1 MREIMAGHS
10 QFKNIMHR
18 KGAQD
23 KKRAKIFTKILREIH
38 VAVKAS
44 GTDPNSNPK
53 LRAALINAREANMPK
68 DNIERA
74 ISKASGEDGGADY
87 IETRYEGYGPGGV
100 AVIVECLTDNRNR
113 TAPEVRS
120 IFSKGSGNMGES
132 GSVSFMFDRF
142 GYLRYPLEKLS
153 ADAMFEAAL
162 EAGAEN
168 VESTDEG
175 HEIYCSVEDFAAVRD
190 ALSDS
195 LGDPESGKLI
205 WKAKS
210 PHAITDLETAQK
222 FMKFMDALED
232 NDDVQNVWDNADI
245 PADIAEKL
253 N

>member
-1 MREIMAGHS
+1 MAGHS

-23 KKRAKIFTKILREIH
+23 KKRAKIFTKVLREIY
-38 VAVKAS
+38 VAVKSS

-53 LRAALINAREANMPK
+53 LRVALINAREANMPK
-68 DNIERA
+68 DNVERA
-74 ISKASGEDGGADY
+74 IAKASGEDTGADY

-113 TAPEVRS
+113 TAPEIRS
-120 IFSKGSGNMGES
+120 IFSKAGGNMGES
-132 GSVSFMFDRF
+132 GSVSFMFDRY
-142 GYLRYPLEKLS
+142 GYLRYPATKLS

-162 EAGAEN
+162 DAGAEN
-168 VESTDEG
+168 VESTTES
-175 HEIYCSVEDFAAVRD
+175 HEVYCSVEDFAMVRD
-190 ALSDS
+190 ALIAR

-210 PHAITDLETAQK
+210 PHVIADFDSAEK

-232 NDDVQNVWDNADI
+232 NDDVQNVWDNAEIPDDI
-245 PADIAEKL
+245 VEKL
-253 N
+253 G